1 MGPLGPGH
9 IGGCRPGA
17 ARSAGFRKV
26 SAGRPWGCVGDVEG
40 IMNGGVAI
48 AFLPKFAG
56 FPSLR
61 GLHSSIVQPRRAL
74 VRGRRAPVRRVSRP
88 EPGRTGAR
96 NSGRSRKGSQSRAVT
111 DATPGRAEV
120 VLQAGN
126 AARIPRSRPTGVR
139 PVIRPGSPEHD
150 NAGPAPRC
158 GPRLQWIR
166 PPRGEDSGPSPAVR
180 TVPVVRT
187 ADRPGRADADVSQ
200 LPPPPQPPPPP
211 PQDDPP
217 PQDEP
222 PPQECPPWCPPWC
235 PPPDEPESPPP
246 AHQLLLLLPL
256 EPEDAHAP
264 RRAVRPEEPLRA
276 LETSAPT
283 RTTPTTARMMPTIMA
298 SPSFRF
304 PRSGP
309 PWAPRSCVRR

>member
-187 ADRPGRADADVSQ
+187 ADRPRPCGCGRQSAASAAAATAATPAGRPASAGRAAAAGVS
-200 LPPPPQPPPPP
+200 PVV
-211 PQDDPP
+211 
-217 PQDEP
+217 
-222 PPQECPPWCPPWC
+222 
-235 PPPDEPESPPP
+235 SP
-246 AHQLLLLLPL
+246 
-256 EPEDAHAP
+256 
-264 RRAVRPEEPLRA
+264 VV
-276 LETSAPT
+276 SA
-283 RTTPTTARMMPTIMA
+283 A
-298 SPSFRF
+298 
-304 PRSGP
+304 G
-309 PWAPRSCVRR
+309 

>member
-180 TVPVVRT
+180 MRTSVSCLRRRSHRRHPRRTTRLRRTSRRRRSVPRGVPRGVRRRMSRSLPRRPT
-187 ADRPGRADADVSQ
+187 SCCCCCRSNRRTPTPRGAPSVRKSPCGHWRPAPRPGR
-200 LPPPPQPPPPP
+200 LRPPP
-211 PQDDPP
+211 
-217 PQDEP
+217 
-222 PPQECPPWCPPWC
+222 
-235 PPPDEPESPPP
+235 
-246 AHQLLLLLPL
+246 
-256 EPEDAHAP
+256 
-264 RRAVRPEEPLRA
+264 
-276 LETSAPT
+276 
-283 RTTPTTARMMPTIMA
+283 
-298 SPSFRF
+298 
-304 PRSGP
+304 G
-309 PWAPRSCVRR
+309 